1 MDTNVL
7 HTWNRGFGLVFATRA
22 GSHLYGTNRPESD
35 IDIRGVCHSPRTAIL
50 GLQGFEQFQPQ
61 GSAAVEWSLSQ
72 DFPESD
78 DVTIYS
84 LNKFFS
90 LCLNA
95 NPNILEMLFTP
106 DQSRLFTSL
115 DWRQVVDQREIF
127 LSTKIVHTFAGYAY
141 SQLAKIRRHQRWIQD
156 PPTQP
161 DITHFGWEGGEWING
176 ELKHHYKTQ
185 QKDWKGYK
193 TWIKNR
199 NPARA
204 LLEKQYGYD
213 TKHAMHLYRLILEA
227 TELLK
232 DGHLTLP
239 LEPDTR
245 SFLMSVL
252 NGAIPYDEVVQ
263 MGEESKDFL
272 LSLEKDSPLPHGP
285 DHVAAEELL
294 MKLQWEALWL

>member
-1 MDTNVL
+1 MDATL
-7 HTWNRGFGLVFATRA
+7 QTWNRGFGLMFATLA
-22 GSHLYGTNRPESD
+22 GSHLYGTHRPGSD
-35 IDIRGVCHSPRTAIL
+35 IDIRGVCFSPRTAIL
-50 GLQGFEQFQPQ
+50 GLQGFEQFQPK
-61 GSAAVEWSLSQ
+61 GTAALEWSVSQ

-84 LNKFFS
+84 INKFFS

-106 DQSRLFTSL
+106 DSARLFTSL
-115 DWRQVVDQREIF
+115 DWRQVVDKREIF

-141 SQLAKIRRHQRWIQD
+141 SQLAKIERHQRWINN

-161 DITHFGWEGGEWING
+161 DITQFGWEDGEWCNG

-185 QKDWKGYK
+185 QKDWKSYR
-193 TWIKNR
+193 TWQKNR

-213 TKHAMHLYRLILEA
+213 TKHAMHLYRLIIEA
-227 TELLK
+227 TELLNT
-232 DGHLTLP
+232 GHLTLP

-252 NGAIPYDEVVQ
+252 EGAIPYDEVVQ
-263 MGEESKDFL
+263 MGKESKGFL
-272 LSLEKDSPLPHGP
+272 LTLEDDSPLPHAP
-285 DHVAAEELL
+285 DRVAAEELL